1 MPNFGSFIREQSEL
15 MAKNHPEYRIIVGFR
30 ADKDLRLSFRN
41 PFRLLYSI
49 VKNTFSR
56 HDVVVESKNFIE
68 IGNPA
73 FSLRN
78 FPHIF
83 TAMERDIALHSR
95 NIRFCEER
103 YGKINIIHAHVTNP
117 AGFIAMKLAERSQ
130 LPFIVTEHRK
140 GMLTQMVK
148 VDKLGLQQFTE
159 TINKAAE
166 IIAVSRDQAEIIR
179 LIGNRLPS
187 VIPNM
192 TDEYKFTFNARMKS
206 KIPFVFATLCALI
219 DNKGLHTLLQAIA
232 HWMPVNLNVKFKIG
246 GDGYLK
252 KELQE
257 LAVELG
263 IVELIEWAGYI
274 ARKDAPEFYH
284 TSEAFVL
291 PSRSESFGIV
301 YIEALACGLP
311 VIATRCGGPEVIV
324 NERNGL
330 LTEVDDHIG
339 LANAL
344 KVMYCNYDMYDKL
357 EIRKDFEQRFSSH
370 SVTSQLSGIYQRLI
384 KSK

>member
-41 PFRLLYSI
+41 PFRLLYRI
-49 VKNTFSR
+49 MKNTFSR

-95 NIRFCEER
+95 NIRYCER
-103 YGKINIIHAHVTNP
+103 RFGKINIIHAHVTNP

-140 GMLTQMVK
+140 GMLTQMVQE
-148 VDKLGLQQFTE
+148 DKLGLQQFIE
-159 TINKAAE
+159 TINKTAE
-166 IIAVSRDQAEIIR
+166 IIAVSRNQAQIIKS
-179 LIGNRLPS
+179 ISNCLPR

-192 TDEYKFTFNARMKS
+192 TNENKFTFNARMKS
-206 KIPFVFATLCALI
+206 NIPFVFATLCALI
-219 DNKGLHTLLQAIA
+219 NNKGLHTLLQAIE

-252 KELQE
+252 KELHE
-257 LAVELG
+257 LAAKLG
-263 IVELIEWAGYI
+263 IMELIEWTGYI
-274 ARKDAPEFYH
+274 PRDNAPAFFN
-284 TSEAFVL
+284 SSDVFVL

-311 VIATRCGGPEVIV
+311 VIATRCGGPEEIV

-344 KVMYCNYDMYDKL
+344 KDMYYSYDMYDKL

-370 SVTSQLSGIYQRLI
+370 SVTNQLSGIYQRLI